1 MNTAISMSDLEKLK
15 NFGPYMVK
23 IMQLIDIH
31 SKEDLLDADLV
42 SIQEKLIQKGIKP
55 HLSIFYSIEMGL
67 QNRNWLDISPTEKRA
82 IQEILKR

>member
-1 MNTAISMSDLEKLK
+1 
-15 NFGPYMVK
+15 MVK

-31 SKEDLLDADLV
+31 SQDDLLAADYKR
-42 SIQEKLIQKGIKP
+42 IQEKLIQKGIKP

-82 IQEILKR
+82 IQKILKR